1 MNSIKRFFSFLNPF
15 GKTRRN
21 KSSTYHKKH
30 NKSYKKRRHTRSRH
44 YMRGGWGEPMV
55 PMNLPIIKGGS
66 GGAPEY
72 MTTIQKHMSQDHRIN
87 I

>member
-44 YMRGGWGEPMV
+44 YMRGG
-55 PMNLPIIKGGS
+55 
-66 GGAPEY
+66 
-72 MTTIQKHMSQDHRIN
+72 
-87 I
+87 